1 MVRLYEECAEELGR
15 LDALVAVAPP
25 AVAAALQAAVIAR
38 LATDDAQATRAA
50 CASLVAARVEMVHA
64 AALDPSLEGW
74 QRRVDDGERRAR
86 SGVALAAPA
95 ELRLASDAQAAV
107 QDALRPGAEPRPL
120 LLRALQVAAW
130 MPDAPEAVPASHADF
145 LAALVLVAGG
155 LTDRIRVLPFAALRG
170 AERTTAAAAW
180 RAGDPTPLTRSALS
194 GLAANAR
201 HLRVQVKLLLESQ
214 TAEDAHLASIGRAA
228 FTARDV
234 LAHIRVA
241 LATSVPD
248 VSDRLTLSR
257 PAAGA
262 ALQRLVDLGLAEE
275 ITGRGR
281 DRVFVYA
288 GAWGLL

>member
-1 MVRLYEECAEELGR
+1 
-15 LDALVAVAPP
+15 
-25 AVAAALQAAVIAR
+25 
-38 LATDDAQATRAA
+38 
-50 CASLVAARVEMVHA
+50 MVHA
-64 AALDPSLEGW
+64 AALEPSLEEW
-74 QRRVDDGERRAR
+74 QRRVEDGERRAR
-86 SGVALAAPA
+86 SGAALTLPA
-95 ELRLASDAQAAV
+95 ELSLSNGGMAAAQAAV

-120 LLRALQVAAW
+120 LLRALQVVAW
-130 MPDAPEAVPASHADF
+130 MPEASDTPLVSQADL
-145 LAALVLVAGG
+145 LAALLLVAGG
-155 LTDRIRVLPFAALRG
+155 LTDRIRLLPFADLRG
-170 AERTTAAAAW
+170 AAREAAAAAW

-194 GLAANAR
+194 SLAAHAR

-214 TAEDAHLASIGRAA
+214 MAEDAHLASIGRAA

-248 VSDRLTLSR
+248 LSTRLEISR